1 MWPLFLPAETLG
13 ATQIPVPFTSQ
24 APFADWRQPWQDAC
38 EESTIVMI
46 DAYYAGRTLERMS
59 AREHILHVFRVKEQ
73 YYGKSLDENAD
84 QIVSMIQKFFS
95 WEAAVVHNPTLED
108 MQAELDAGRPI
119 ILPTY
124 GKGLGNPHFRLG
136 GPVYHT
142 IVISG
147 YDNTTREFITQ
158 EPGTMYGLDYRY
170 SYDTLLTAMHD
181 YVPHGKTI
189 EGKKVAIFTNPHATT
204 SLATDGDTDG
214 LTKKQELEAHTHLWH
229 ADTDN
234 DGFSDLVE
242 VQHGYSPL
250 VHERNLKNGSLIRT
264 MTHPHIYLLMNGVKQ
279 HIVSEEVFL
288 KH

>member
-1 MWPLFLPAETLG
+1 
-13 ATQIPVPFTSQ
+13 
-24 APFADWRQPWQDAC
+24 
-38 EESTIVMI
+38 
-46 DAYYAGRTLERMS
+46 
-59 AREHILHVFRVKEQ
+59 
-73 YYGKSLDENAD
+73 
-84 QIVSMIQKFFS
+84 MIQKFFS

-288 KH
+288 KHNWKWSQVIIVGQAFIQHLIEGDPITS